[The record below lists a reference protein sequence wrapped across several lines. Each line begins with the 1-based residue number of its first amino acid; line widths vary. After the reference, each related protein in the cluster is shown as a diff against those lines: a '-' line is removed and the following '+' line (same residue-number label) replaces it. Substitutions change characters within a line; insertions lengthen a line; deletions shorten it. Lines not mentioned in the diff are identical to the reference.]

1 MTDTSPDPASEGDC
15 VMTSEPSENVPA
27 DLTALLTGLAGAHPD
42 QVAAVERGR
51 EGTTRTLTFAGL
63 HDAAAA
69 VAARLRAAGVR
80 RGDVLAVWLPN
91 WLESLTWQF
100 GAAMVGAGVLGV
112 NTRYHVHEL
121 THLLTQARPVCVALP
136 RAFLGLDFS
145 GRLRDAVAEA
155 RRAVPDLRPP
165 AVVPV
170 DGPVPPG
177 TAVVEDLDAG
187 GGVWLEADAAPGP
200 AEGAGPDMACYFT
213 TSGSTGVPKLAGHS
227 QAALARHAV
236 RGATAMEIR
245 PGDAMLCV
253 LPLAGTFGLNAAF
266 AALAGGATC
275 VLEPVFDPGQT
286 LDDMAA
292 YRVTHTVGGDDL
304 IGRLMDAWRENPRP
318 LDAWRRGGIAEFN
331 GRVPEIAAWAEGE
344 FGALISGV
352 YGSSEVFALTSVQP
366 FDLPPEGRAPGG
378 GQVVDPGIEVRAAD
392 LVTGELRPEGESGEL
407 QFRGYNVL
415 PEYLGNAA
423 ATAAAFTDGGW
434 FRTGDLGTVDGPG
447 RFTYACRAGDALRVR
462 GFLVEPAEI
471 ERFLATHDAVEMAK
485 VVGADDA
492 SGTPV
497 AVAFVTLRAG
507 TRAAEEELRAYCA
520 DSLAPFKV
528 PSRVVIVP
536 EFPTTTGTNGT
547 KIRAADLRARAAELL
562 GPSPEGET
570 E

>member
-1 MTDTSPDPASEGDC
+1 MTAETPGDP
-15 VMTSEPSENVPA
+15 PVPT
-27 DLTALLTGLAGAHPD
+27 DLTALMAGLADAHAD
-42 QVAAVERGR
+42 RVAAVERGR
-51 EGTTRTLTFAGL
+51 AGTIRTLTFAGL
-63 HDAAAA
+63 RDAATA

-100 GAAMVGAGVLGV
+100 GAAMLGAGVLGV

-121 THLLTQARPVCVALP
+121 THLLTLARPVCVALP
-136 RAFLGLDFS
+136 RTFLGLDFA

-165 AVVPV
+165 AVVPI
-170 DGPVPPG
+170 DGPPVPPG
-177 TAVVEDLDAG
+177 TAVTDDVDAG
-187 GGVWLEADAAPGP
+187 GGVWHETADAAPGP
-200 AEGAGPDMACYFT
+200 AEGTGADMACYFT
-213 TSGSTGVPKLAGHS
+213 TSGSTGAPKLAGHS

-236 RGATAMEIR
+236 RGAAALEIR
-245 PGDAMLCV
+245 PGDAMLCA

-266 AALAGGATC
+266 AALAGGAAC
-275 VLEPVFDPGQT
+275 VLEPVFDADRT
-286 LDDMAA
+286 LDHMAA
-292 YRVTHTVGGDDL
+292 YEVTHTVGGDDL
-304 IGRLMDAWRENPRP
+304 IGRLMDAWREHPRK
-318 LDAWRRGGIAEFN
+318 LDAWRRGAIAEFN
-331 GRVPEIAAWAEGE
+331 GRVPEIAAWAQRE

-352 YGSSEVFALTSVQP
+352 YGSSEVFALTSVRP
-366 FDLPPEGRAPGG
+366 FDLPPDRRAPGG
-378 GQVVDPGIEVRAAD
+378 GAVVDPGIEVRVAD
-392 LVTGELRPEGESGEL
+392 LVTGEPRPDGESGEL

-415 PEYLGNAA
+415 PEYLGNAE
-423 ATAAAFTDGGW
+423 ATAAAFTGDGW

-471 ERFLATHDAVEMAK
+471 ERFLTTHDAVEMAK

-507 TRAAEEELRAYCA
+507 ARAAADELRAYCA

-528 PSRVVIVP
+528 PARVVIIP
-536 EFPTTTGTNGT
+536 EFPTTTGTNGS
-547 KIRAADLRARAAELL
+547 KIRAAELRSRAAELL
-562 GPSPEGET
+562 APSPEDET
-570 E
+570 R